1 MKERVVYLNGAMVP
15 ESRAVI
21 SVFDRSVQYGD
32 AVYDAARTFA
42 HRPFKMREH
51 IDRLYRSCSYT
62 RMPLRLGADEMEKQ
76 TREVLEHNL
85 ALLGPDDEAMIW
97 WSVTRGVSSVSRLIG
112 ESTEAT
118 VIIYTF
124 PVPFGAFAKWV
135 TRGARVVTPATRR
148 TPPQCLD
155 PRAKVSNRMNHILA
169 DMEAKGADPEAYSL
183 MLDISGNI
191 AENSTGNFFFVR
203 DGTICTSGA
212 GNALEGVTRA
222 TIFELA
228 HAAGIPVA
236 AGDFPLFDVYLAEEA
251 FLTATSYSILP
262 VSCVNGKSLGPG
274 APGPI
279 TQRLIKGWSELVGI
293 DIVGQALG
301 HLAGGR

>member
-1 MKERVVYLNGAMVP
+1 MKERVVYLNGALVP
-15 ESRAVI
+15 ESQAVI
-21 SVFDRSVQYGD
+21 SVFDRGVQYGD
-32 AVYDAARTFA
+32 AVYDAARTFGG
-42 HRPFKMREH
+42 RPFKLREH

-62 RMPLRLGADEMEKQ
+62 RMPLRLRADEMEKQ

-85 ALLGPDDEAMIW
+85 ALLAPDAETMIW
-97 WSVTRGVSSVSRLIG
+97 WSVTRGVSSVTRLIG
-112 ESTEAT
+112 ESTDAT

-169 DMEAKGADPEAYSL
+169 DMEAKAADPEAYSL
-183 MLDISGNI
+183 MLDIGGNI

-212 GNALEGVTRA
+212 GMALEGVTRA

-228 HAAGIPVA
+228 QSAGIPVA
-236 AGDFPLFDVYLAEEA
+236 TGEFPLFDVYLAEEA
-251 FLTATSYSILP
+251 FLTATSFSILP
-262 VSCVNGKSLGPG
+262 VASVNGKAMSAG
-274 APGPI
+274 APGPV
-279 TQRLIKGWSELVGI
+279 TQLLTRRWSELVGI
-293 DIVGQALG
+293 DIVAQALG
-301 HLAGGR
+301 QLKGA